1 MGIKGVVKGNSIVLQ
16 ESLPEQELKEGELV
30 EVIILPLKR
39 PVHRFRTFPLGVNEE
54 ALDREWLYGE
64 ETAPV

>member
-16 ESLPEQELKEGELV
+16 ELLPEQEIKEGEEV

-39 PVHRFRTFPLGVNEE
+39 PGHRFRTFQL
-54 ALDREWLYGE
+54 AWIF
-64 ETAPV
+64 A

>member
-1 MGIKGVVKGNSIVLQ
+1 MGIKGVVKGNSIILQ
-16 ESLPEQELKEGELV
+16 EPLPEQEIKEGEEV

-39 PVHRFRTFPLGVNEE
+39 PGHRFRTFPLGVKEE
-54 ALDREWLYGE
+54 ALEREWVYGE